1 MINLYYEVKK
11 MTRKHFRELARL
23 MHEHDANPLLIR
35 DVADFCFEQ
44 NSRFD
49 RHRFY
54 EASGLT
60 YGE

>member
-1 MINLYYEVKK
+1 
-11 MTRKHFRELARL
+11 MTRKHFIDLARL
-23 MHEHDANPLLIR
+23 IHEHDASPLLIR